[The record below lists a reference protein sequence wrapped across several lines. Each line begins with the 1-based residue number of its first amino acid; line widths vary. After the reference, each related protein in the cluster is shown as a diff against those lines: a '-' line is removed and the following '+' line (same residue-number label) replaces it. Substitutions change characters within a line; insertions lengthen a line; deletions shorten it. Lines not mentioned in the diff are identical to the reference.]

1 MPQTVVL
8 LYPSDI
14 PDLGLDF
21 PRYGIVSS
29 RGRAMKTVRGLP
41 RADDGEEVTT
51 SVAPATVTSR
61 QVPEDELTNERPGL
75 ALFRPGTVISNDT
88 THHGQVTAYNNGVYE
103 FLTSSGP
110 LEVPYDEFQELLA
123 GVVSRTSMPR
133 TDDQVPWKCPRSGI
147 DKQLE

>member
-110 LEVPYDEFQELLA
+110 LEVPYDEFQEVAPAIAIFIVASRPSAGNRLA
-123 GVVSRTSMPR
+123 
-133 TDDQVPWKCPRSGI
+133 I
-147 DKQLE
+147 